1 MTSKTVFVVGTPE
14 GAKVNQ
20 YEHMT
25 NCAKEAAKL
34 AAEMGTQGVM
44 HMTNCAKE
52 AAKLA
57 AEMGT
62 QGVIKEVKVPPSRHR
77 GGR

>member
-1 MTSKTVFVVGTPE
+1 MTSKTVFVVGSPE

-34 AAEMGTQGVM
+34 AAEIGP
-44 HMTNCAKE
+44 E
-52 AAKLA
+52 
-57 AEMGT
+57 
-62 QGVIKEVKVPPSRHR
+62 GVIKEVRVPPSRTK

>member
-1 MTSKTVFVVGTPE
+1 MTSKTVFVVGSPE

-34 AAEMGTQGVM
+34 AAEMCT
-44 HMTNCAKE
+44 E
-52 AAKLA
+52 
-57 AEMGT
+57 
-62 QGVIKEVKVPPSRHR
+62 GVIKEVKVPPSRHR

>member
-1 MTSKTVFVVGTPE
+1 MSSKTVFVVGTPE

-20 YEHMT
+20 YQHMT

-34 AAEMGTQGVM
+34 AAEI
-44 HMTNCAKE
+44 
-52 AAKLA
+52 
-57 AEMGT
+57 GT

>member
-1 MTSKTVFVVGTPE
+1 MTSKTVFVVGSPE
-14 GAKVNQ
+14 GAKVNK
-20 YEHMT
+20 YE
-25 NCAKEAAKL
+25 
-34 AAEMGTQGVM
+34 

-62 QGVIKEVKVPPSRHR
+62 QGVIKEVKVPPSRHL

>member
-34 AAEMGTQGVM
+34 AAEMGTQGV
-44 HMTNCAKE
+44 
-52 AAKLA
+52 
-57 AEMGT
+57 
-62 QGVIKEVKVPPSRHR
+62 IKEVKVPPSRHR